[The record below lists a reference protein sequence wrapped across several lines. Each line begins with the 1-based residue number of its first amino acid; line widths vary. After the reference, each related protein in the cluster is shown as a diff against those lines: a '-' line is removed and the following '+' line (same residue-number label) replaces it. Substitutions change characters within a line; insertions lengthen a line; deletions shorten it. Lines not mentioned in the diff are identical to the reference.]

1 MLELSISCLFIIL
14 SCVFIYFIST
24 MFTGFSTYKKIIKT
38 PEDIE
43 IEPLKTDK
51 VVILSREQCPYCTH
65 LKEKISDYKNYTII
79 NYKPN
84 GSLEYDSQ
92 FSNLSIDE
100 RESITNTTDK
110 FIKDSK
116 DFGLYFP
123 SILYGSESVIGL
135 PTDNYINKIF
145 KKTL

>member
-1 MLELSISCLFIIL
+1 
-14 SCVFIYFIST
+14 
-24 MFTGFSTYKKIIKT
+24 MFTNFLKYEKIIKN
-38 PEDIE
+38 PEDIQ
-43 IEPLKTDK
+43 IKPLKTDR
-51 VVILSREQCPYCTH
+51 VVVLSREQCPFCTQM
-65 LKEKISDYKNYTII
+65 KEKLQGYTNYTII

-84 GSLEYDSQ
+84 GTLEYDSE
-92 FSNLSIDE
+92 FSNMSIVE
-100 RESITNTTDK
+100 RESITDTVDK